1 MNRCEGAFRT
11 ITIAL
16 LVSIIGI
23 LLAFRF
29 VSGSVLV
36 KGNGSSMIYHTR
48 QCASYAAT
56 IIGNDAGDRYFL
68 SEVAAKDA
76 GYRKAKNC
84 YH

>member
-1 MNRCEGAFRT
+1 MKPCEGAFRT
-11 ITIAL
+11 VAIAL
-16 LVSIIGI
+16 LVSVIGV

-29 VSGSVLV
+29 VSGNVLV

-56 IIGNDAGDRYFL
+56 IIGNDVGDRYFL
-68 SEVAAKDA
+68 SETAAHDA